1 MEEYMRKLN
10 KMLAAM
16 LAVIL
21 LAGCSPK
28 YDYSFLAT
36 GSNNMSTIT
45 CSGGILE
52 EPFNMGGNSINE
64 FCAAMNMIKQV
75 VIVKED
81 EIPEDTGYE
90 LLVYTRNGHTTMHIA
105 KPYIAVG
112 DNWYRLDSEDDLY
125 YLDMMI
131 TVIERQNNYVM
142 PEGTSN

>member
-1 MEEYMRKLN
+1 MKRMKKL
-10 KMLAAM
+10 MAAL
-16 LAVIL
+16 LAVIV

-28 YDYSFLAT
+28 YDYTFLAT

-64 FCAAMNMIKQV
+64 FCAAMNMIRQV
-75 VIVKED
+75 VVATKD

-90 LLVYTRNGHTTMHIA
+90 LLVYTRQGHTTMHIA
-105 KPYIAVG
+105 KPYIDIG
-112 DNWYRLDSEDDLY
+112 GNWYRLDSEEDLY

-131 TVIERQNNYVM
+131 NVIERQNSYVM
-142 PEGTSN
+142 PENTSN

>member
-1 MEEYMRKLN
+1 MRKLK

-75 VIVKED
+75 VVVKED
-81 EIPEDTGYE
+81 E
-90 LLVYTRNGHTTMHIA
+90 LVAHG
-105 KPYIAVG
+105 
-112 DNWYRLDSEDDLY
+112 RL
-125 YLDMMI
+125 
-131 TVIERQNNYVM
+131 TVSSR
-142 PEGTSN
+142 GTP